1 MPAFTNIPNALVAVG
16 AKPFATT
23 IQSLRDNPIAIAEGD
38 PTAPVN
44 TAEWHPFN
52 KVINNDANDGRIW
65 SFPVDGNVTAITTPD
80 FADGW
85 EYALLI
91 DQLRSSVTAP
101 STSLNLNLFRQT
113 SGAYGGALAVSGAI
127 NSTTGGI
134 TGWIEIPHVRK
145 IRRSHYALFQ
155 TPTDSADA
163 AALVAL
169 SSRATWNH
177 STAQKILRA
186 QLTLPGSG
194 VQITGSGST
203 GAVFLYRRKDS
214 GAQ

>member
-1 MPAFTNIPNALVAVG
+1 MTAFTNILNALVAVG

-23 IQSLRDNPIAIAEGD
+23 LQALRDNPIAIAEGD
-38 PTAPVN
+38 PSAPVN
-44 TAEWHPFN
+44 TAAWHPFN

-65 SFPVDGNVTAITTPD
+65 SFPVDGNVAAITTPD

-91 DQLRSSVTAP
+91 DQIRITNTIAG
-101 STSLNLNLFRQT
+101 SLTLNLFRQA
-113 SGAYGGALAVSGAI
+113 SGAYGGALVVSG
-127 NSTTGGI
+127 GI
-134 TGWIEIPHVRK
+134 SSSISASLWIEIPHVRK
-145 IRRSHYALFQ
+145 TRRSHYAIFQ
-155 TPTDSADA
+155 TQNDSADA

-169 SSRATWNH
+169 SQRATWNH

-186 QLTLPGSG
+186 QLAVPANTL
-194 VQITGSGST
+194 TGSGST